1 MQLVPEGGEQ
11 LWTPAHDTASC
22 FPTASGAPGESREN
36 LLLLFS
42 FLVLL
47 GRRKGTYLPLK
58 AADSAG
64 NEAEEAAY
72 KICRPLS
79 AWDEGVFARML
90 FMLQDQVARHLM
102 NETWREVKDLSYVKK
117 NQEKKKKNGRV
128 RSDQISRSVV
138 SDSLRPHE
146 SQHARPPCPSPTP
159 RVH

>member
-72 KICRPLS
+72 KILIKI
-79 AWDEGVFARML
+79 L
-90 FMLQDQVARHLM
+90 
-102 NETWREVKDLSYVKK
+102 
-117 NQEKKKKNGRV
+117 
-128 RSDQISRSVV
+128 
-138 SDSLRPHE
+138 
-146 SQHARPPCPSPTP
+146 PTAI
-159 RVH
+159 HIYT